1 MSDFLSNF
9 GAENYQKLQK
19 GKLQAEPK
27 MEQAKAKEEPKERE
41 RITDQAKPA
50 APKVTDNLA
59 LELPENAREEL
70 YILDPESKSRR
81 KKRRILFALL
91 AVILCAAIGVLY
103 YQSKIVQLPDFIG
116 DYADKA
122 EVWAL
127 QNNVFVKTE
136 EAYSI
141 EYDRGIVMA
150 QEPGVAEKLRKG
162 SAITITVSLGADPDE
177 HIPLPD
183 FTTMTLPEIEDWKA
197 ANKADNVVIT
207 RTYDETVPANHV
219 IKAEFRDS
227 SVTAETYRRR
237 DRLTIT
243 VSRGPEEFEKDIE
256 VPNFREKPEQD
267 AVQWANSSGV
277 ELTVEHDYSDTV
289 PAGYI
294 SYQSIPP
301 KTMIAKNEPLT
312 VIVSKGRAIY
322 APDFS
327 GLSKDEAL
335 GAAAAAGVNLF
346 TIERYHNTVELG
358 GFIEQ
363 SVAPGTLLKDGRNTI
378 IVYYSAGLPYIPD
391 MAGRQENEAKQIFA
405 ALNEKKAEINYEIEY
420 VYDKEAPKGT
430 VLFNS
435 PANTTVPVGS
445 TVKVT
450 VSKGSKVIIGN
461 YVNKNYQSQPIAA
474 ELQKLRNEGLK
485 ISYRYVD
492 SSVVDEPVS
501 EDTPMHEL
509 PYPSYLWESGTI
521 ISQSIPPGTEIDAA
535 DHILVLEIAR

>member
-9 GAENYQKLQK
+9 GEENYKKLQK
-19 GKLQAEPK
+19 EKMQAAPR
-27 MEQAKAKEEPKERE
+27 EEPKQEPKARE
-41 RITDQAKPA
+41 SAPA
-50 APKVTDNLA
+50 RPRPAVEKAPVAATLD
-59 LELPENAREEL
+59 LELPDNAREEL
-70 YILDPESKSRR
+70 YILDPESESRR
-81 KKRRILFALL
+81 KKRRLLAALL
-91 AVILCAAIGVLY
+91 LVVICAAAGVFY

-127 QNNVFVKTE
+127 QNNIFVKTE
-136 EAYSI
+136 EAHSVQ
-141 EYDRGIVMA
+141 YDRGIVMA
-150 QEPGVAEKLRKG
+150 QEPGMAEKIRKG
-162 SAITITVSLGADPDE
+162 STMTITVSLGPDPDE

-183 FTTMTLPEIEDWKA
+183 FTAMTLPEIEEWKA

-207 RTYDETVPANHV
+207 RVYDDTVPANQV
-219 IKAEFRDS
+219 IKTEFRDS

-256 VPNFREKPEQD
+256 VPNFREKPEQE

-277 ELTVEHDYSDTV
+277 ELTVEYDYSDTV

-301 KTMIAKNEPLT
+301 KTLIAKNEPLAIT
-312 VIVSKGRAIY
+312 VSKGRAVY

-327 GLSKDEAL
+327 GLTKDEAL
-335 GAAAAAGVNLF
+335 AAAAAAGVSLF
-346 TIERYHNTVELG
+346 TIEQYHNTVEIG
-358 GFIEQ
+358 RFIEQ
-363 SVAPGTLLKDGRNTI
+363 SVPPGTLLKDGRNTVV
-378 IVYYSAGLPYIPD
+378 VYYSAGLPYIPD
-391 MAGRQENEAKQIFA
+391 LSGRQESEAKQIFA
-405 ALNEKKAEINYEIEY
+405 SLNDKKAGLEYEIEY
-420 VYDKEAPKGT
+420 VYDAKTPKGT
-430 VLFNS
+430 ILFNS

-450 VSKGSKVIIGN
+450 VSKGSKVIVGN
-461 YVNKNYQSQPIAA
+461 YVNKNIQSQPIAK
-474 ELQKLRNEGLK
+474 ELQQLQAEGLK

-492 SSVVDEPVS
+492 STYEDETVPA
-501 EDTPMHEL
+501 DTPLHEL

-521 ISQSIPPGTEIDAA
+521 ISQSIPPGTEVDAA